1 MRDLNES
8 HLTQNPTTKLKIVLN
23 AAVIIVKDHLLS
35 INNMLWDI
43 NCTLYCIAILCKE
56 LNNDISETSKK
67 WSVNMTNSIEKIRK
81 LIAHVN
87 VVI

>member
-1 MRDLNES
+1 MKDLNES
-8 HLTQNPTTKLKIVLN
+8 HLTQNPTAKLKTVLK
-23 AAVIIVKDHLLS
+23 AAVIIVQDH
-35 INNMLWDI
+35 

-56 LNNDISETSKK
+56 LNNDISEPVQQRKASKK
-67 WSVNMTNSIEKIRK
+67 WLVNMTNSIEKIKK